1 MTSRQT
7 WHDFLSKQT
16 AASTHLTPPD
26 SPSSAQ
32 LMDLDHLG
40 IIAVCG
46 ADTDSFLQGQLSCDL
61 RRLSEQQSIS
71 GSLNTLKGRTISTLL
86 LIRRDNTVYLL
97 LRRNLVAN
105 VIQILKKYIV
115 FSKATLEDKSDTLI
129 CFALQGNEDAAT
141 SLIKPTFTQ
150 LDTPYST
157 ACVDD
162 LHCIKMPGTHARYLL
177 MGSVAA
183 AEKTWLTLA
192 QNCSISDS
200 QLWQRAQIEAGLA
213 EVSAKTQEQFLPHNL
228 NLHLT
233 GGISFE
239 KGCYTG
245 QEIIARMHYRSTPK
259 NELFICTIHLPQ
271 SDSTLRAEQIE
282 GSSLYQTQGG
292 QVRAMGEIVNATEDD
307 AHTVRALALLPKDFS
322 LDETNAASFLLEQK
336 EVHLSHVQRPPYA
349 INNK

>member
-7 WHDFLSKQT
+7 WHDFLSAQT
-16 AASTHLTPPD
+16 SASQHLTSPD
-26 SPSSAQ
+26 TCSSAQ
-32 LMDLDHLG
+32 LMDLDHIG

-86 LIRRDNTVYLL
+86 LIRQANKVYLL
-97 LRRNLVAN
+97 LQRSLVAD
-105 VIQILKKYIV
+105 VIQVLKKYII
-115 FSKATLEDKSDTLI
+115 FSKATLEDKSDALI
-129 CFALQGNEDAAT
+129 CFALQGDAAT
-141 SLIKPTFTQ
+141 SLITPIFTQ

-162 LHCIKMPGTHARYLL
+162 LHCIKMPGARARYLL

-213 EVSAKTQEQFLPHNL
+213 EVSAKTREQFLPHNL

-259 NELFICTIHLPQ
+259 NELFICTIQVP
-271 SDSTLRAEQIE
+271 DTTLSAEHIE
-282 GSSLYQTQGG
+282 GASLYQAQSG
-292 QVRAMGEIVNATEDD
+292 QLRAMGEIVNATEDG
-307 AHTVRALALLPKDFS
+307 AQTVRALVLLPKDFT
-322 LDETNAASFLLEQK
+322 LDETNTASFLLEQK